1 MAIRFEISARCRST
15 RARVGRVETVH
26 GGYDTPA
33 FMPVGTQGTIKGLV
47 LPLVGF
53 GGSSLITSLAA
64 VGIILAV
71 AREGNSLR

>member
-1 MAIRFEISARCRST
+1 
-15 RARVGRVETVH
+15 
-26 GGYDTPA
+26 
-33 FMPVGTQGTIKGLV
+33 LV